1 MNSGKIICP
10 PKPVLLEALRG
21 DLVDEGIV
29 VAPHRHVATFL
40 TVGRLAPPPVPA
52 ILPFQAVSIPKF
64 GEILF
69 QCNIL
74 DLSV

>member
-1 MNSGKIICP
+1 MNSAEIICP

-21 DLVDEGIV
+21 DLVDERIV
-29 VAPHRHVATFL
+29 LAPHRHVAAFL
-40 TVGRLAPPPVPA
+40 AVGRLAPPPVPA
-52 ILPFQAVSIPKF
+52 ILPFPAVSIPKC